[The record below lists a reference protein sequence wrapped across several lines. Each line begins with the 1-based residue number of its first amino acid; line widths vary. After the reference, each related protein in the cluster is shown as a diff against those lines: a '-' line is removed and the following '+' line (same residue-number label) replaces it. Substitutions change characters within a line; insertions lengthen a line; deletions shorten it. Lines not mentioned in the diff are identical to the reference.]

1 MWEARELAAKL
12 QEWVD
17 QLLPEALGSLLGT
30 MIARPK
36 ALHVRSVNV
45 DLSPKQV
52 HALQQLTIARL
63 LGWLNRRDYSAQQR
77 NRHKLTE
84 AVVRMH

>member
-1 MWEARELAAKL
+1 
-12 QEWVD
+12 
-17 QLLPEALGSLLGT
+17 

-36 ALHVRSVNV
+36 ALEVRYNRIS
-45 DLSPKQV
+45 LSTEQV

-63 LGWLNRRDYSAQQR
+63 LGWLNQRDYSALQR